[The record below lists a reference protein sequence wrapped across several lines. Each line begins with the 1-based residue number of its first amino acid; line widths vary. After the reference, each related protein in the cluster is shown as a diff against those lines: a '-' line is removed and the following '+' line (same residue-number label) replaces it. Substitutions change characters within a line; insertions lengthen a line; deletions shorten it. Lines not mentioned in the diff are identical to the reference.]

1 MTFSS
6 LQRALDSSAVVIAA
20 DSCISEAVGTPNYK
34 IVGRLES
41 CFAKDLNVTASRSD
55 TSRNKCSSASQAL
68 LNRKQYEARQK
79 EIEEEEDIS
88 LIRKAASAAL
98 RQQQKK
104 IENHNNSANTSHQ
117 LSCILETMHSG
128 DINGGNREQSQQKQD
143 TAVSLTPSSYS
154 RTKTS
159 GKSVPK
165 KKKFNCK
172 HNKK

>member
-6 LQRALDSSAVVIAA
+6 LQRALDSSAVVVAA
-20 DSCISEAVGTPNYK
+20 NSCISEAVGAPNYK
-34 IVGRLES
+34 IVGQLES
-41 CFAKDLNVTASRSD
+41 CFAKDLNVTASASSD
-55 TSRNKCSSASQAL
+55 ISRNKCSSASQAL

-79 EIEEEEDIS
+79 EIEEQEDIS

-104 IENHNNSANTSHQ
+104 KENHANSSHK

-128 DINGGNREQSQQKQD
+128 DINGGNREQSQQKRD
-143 TAVSLTPSSYS
+143 TTLSLTPSSYS
-154 RTKTS
+154 RMKTS

-172 HNKK
+172 HYKK